1 MTIVHVSPR
10 KSNAEASEHLDR
22 LPSLGWHLGIWSF
35 GGTKGVYHRCELNPH
50 TFHLQLQVDIPP
62 ATWITYHCGRFS
74 NSSGNSATT
83 GRQLAYSSLQKSPIK
98 DALKD

>member
-50 TFHLQLQVDIPP
+50 TFHLQLQVDIPS
-62 ATWITYHCGRFS
+62 ATWITFIVEDFQTPVGIVQPL
-74 NSSGNSATT
+74 GA
-83 GRQLAYSSLQKSPIK
+83 SLRIPHYRNP
-98 DALKD
+98 L